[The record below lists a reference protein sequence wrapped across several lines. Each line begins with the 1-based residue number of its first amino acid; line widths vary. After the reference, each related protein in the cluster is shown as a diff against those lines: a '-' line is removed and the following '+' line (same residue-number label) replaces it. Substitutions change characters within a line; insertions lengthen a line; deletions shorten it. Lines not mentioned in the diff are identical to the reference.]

1 MKRVYLDYA
10 ATTPT
15 RPEVVTE
22 MMPYFTEI
30 FGNPSSI
37 YACAHEARQ
46 AVEKARGKIARL
58 IGARDEEVFFT
69 GGGSEADNTA
79 LTGIAFANEKK
90 GNHIITSAIEH
101 HAVIET
107 CHFLKKRGFKITY
120 LPVDKVGLVDPERVK
135 KAINSKTILI
145 SVMYANNE
153 IGTIEPIA
161 EIGRIA
167 KEAGVYFHTD
177 AVQAVGH
184 LTINVDTLG
193 VDLLSASGHKLYG
206 PKGIG
211 ALYVRKRTKITS
223 LIHGGGQERGRRAG
237 TENVPGIV
245 GFGRAAELAQ
255 QEMAE
260 EAPRLIRLRDRLISG
275 LLEWIEHSRLNGH
288 PQQRLPNNV
297 NISIPFVEGEA
308 LCLNL
313 DLVGICASSGSA
325 CSSSSSEPSHVL
337 LALGLSYEEARGSL
351 RLSLGKWTSDDDI
364 ELVLDHLPSVVTRI
378 RSMSP
383 LLRIRD

>member
-15 RPEVVTE
+15 RPEVVTA

-30 FGNPSSI
+30 FVNPSSI
-37 YACAHEARQ
+37 YACAQEARE
-46 AVEKARGKIARL
+46 AIEEARGKIARL

-79 LTGIAFANEKK
+79 LKGIAFANEKK

-101 HAVIET
+101 HAVSET

-120 LPVDKVGLVDPERVK
+120 LPVDKVGLVDLERVK

-167 KEAGVYFHTD
+167 KEAGGYFHTD
-177 AVQAVGH
+177 AVQALGH
-184 LTINVDTLG
+184 LPINVDTLG

-211 ALYVRKRTKITS
+211 ALYVRKSTTITS
-223 LIHGGGQERGRRAG
+223 FIHGGGQERGRRAG

-255 QEMAE
+255 QEIPEYLRNRIEMQKEYIGKIDETFGGEVLTSVQEFERDITGLEMIGKVAD
-260 EAPRLIRLRDRLISG
+260 ALFGSTARLSSPKSG
-275 LLEWIEHSRLNGH
+275 LAKVG
-288 PQQRLPNNV
+288 
-297 NISIPFVEGEA
+297 GEA
-308 LCLNL
+308 
-313 DLVGICASSGSA
+313 
-325 CSSSSSEPSHVL
+325 
-337 LALGLSYEEARGSL
+337 
-351 RLSLGKWTSDDDI
+351 
-364 ELVLDHLPSVVTRI
+364 
-378 RSMSP
+378 
-383 LLRIRD
+383 